1 MEVDWSWVSCKNKEY
16 VNHTDVKM
24 YFVTKQFTTLK
35 CCVPLAK
42 PHGLWGLIKNNHL
55 WLDPKLGHGICEIH
69 QKPSACVS
77 CTTMSDNKWSPG
89 VSRTENPY
97 CQHVLYY
104 KNWPMLGTYNNWNI
118 INLTNEYIS
127 IEYFDDIQNVFLD
140 LINQHNISNINVL
153 LCCKFY
159 LKIHYRKKKP
169 HMERHL
175 NQPNLQSRLNI

>member
-1 MEVDWSWVSCKNKEY
+1 MDRSWVSCKNKEY

-97 CQHVLYY
+97 CQHVLDY

-159 LKIHYRKKKP
+159 LKNI
-169 HMERHL
+169 
-175 NQPNLQSRLNI
+175 LQE